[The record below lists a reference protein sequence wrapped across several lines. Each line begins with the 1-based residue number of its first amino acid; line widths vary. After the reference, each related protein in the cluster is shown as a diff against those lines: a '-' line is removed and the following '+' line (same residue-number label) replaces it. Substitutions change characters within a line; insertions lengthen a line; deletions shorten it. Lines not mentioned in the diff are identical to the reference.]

1 MCLELWFECGWY
13 FCNITESG
21 SFRKRLTRNKVPTNH
36 FLRQLRSSRT
46 QMFFKIGV
54 LKNFATVKHL
64 CWSLLLI
71 KLKKEEAQTQ
81 VFSHEHYEIFK
92 DGFSYKTITSGGC
105 FFQFDKV
112 ANCSVSGISRPPLI
126 NQKRNMEWFPLKKIG
141 VSVRSI
147 IFTYY

>member
-1 MCLELWFECGWY
+1 MCLELWFECDWY
-13 FCNITESG
+13 FCNITELG

-64 CWSLLLI
+64 CWSLFSI

-81 VFSHEHYEIFK
+81 VFSYEHCEIFK
-92 DGFSYKTITSGGC
+92 YRFPYKTITSGGC

-112 ANCSVSGISRPPLI
+112 ANCSVSGICRPPPS
-126 NQKRNMEWFPLKKIG
+126 NQKRNMGWFPVKKIG
-141 VSVRSI
+141 ASVRSI